1 MMVRNLVVKSLS
13 LVLRI
18 LQQRPVYVDLQE
30 VCYPGDFLKDLNCCI
45 TGGGKGIGFA
55 IAKKVVSYGASV
67 VVTGRDLKALEEA
80 CEKLGERASYIVFD
94 SLDFDNY
101 SSFFHKLYERM
112 PNLNS
117 MVLNAGISLHE
128 GDIEN
133 VTMEGMQK
141 QFDTNLKSPYFM
153 AKEFIQSCKI
163 EGNLLFVSSETA
175 DFKCALPYGLT
186 KASINSLV
194 PALSRKVYRRGI
206 RVNGIAPGGTIS
218 NMTQNVNENKKTII
232 IQMPRSAISY
242 QKKLLK
248 WQHSSLV
255 RHLNA

>member
-1 MMVRNLVVKSLS
+1 
-13 LVLRI
+13 
-18 LQQRPVYVDLQE
+18 
-30 VCYPGDFLKDLNCCI
+30 
-45 TGGGKGIGFA
+45 
-55 IAKKVVSYGASV
+55 
-67 VVTGRDLKALEEA
+67 
-80 CEKLGERASYIVFD
+80 
-94 SLDFDNY
+94 
-101 SSFFHKLYERM
+101 
-112 PNLNS
+112 
-117 MVLNAGISLHE
+117 
-128 GDIEN
+128 
-133 VTMEGMQK
+133 
-141 QFDTNLKSPYFM
+141 
-153 AKEFIQSCKI
+153 
-163 EGNLLFVSSETA
+163 LFVSSETA